1 MEYLTRVS
9 GKVPTVTSCP
19 DSDVTGRPVALRDL
33 DLGSFFEPGTVVVI
47 GASDTAR
54 RPNTAMWRKIRQ
66 WAEGHGATVY
76 PVNPNR
82 DTIDGQP
89 CFSELAEVPGEID
102 LAVILVNDAV
112 NALRQAIDRKAR
124 FAVIFAAGFAE
135 VGDEGQQRQHE
146 IEELLAGAATHLLG
160 PNTNLNAFETFR
172 QDLPGPS
179 IALITQSGHQ
189 GRPVFQAQDL
199 GIAISHWAP
208 TGNEADL
215 EFADF
220 ARFFADQPDVGV
232 IAAYIEGFKD
242 GRTLML
248 AADHAAQRGVPLVVV
263 KVGRTTEGRSMA
275 ASHTGHLAGSDEICS
290 AVFRQFGVTR
300 VDGLDDLTDTA
311 AMLARTRPPRGD
323 GVCIYAISG
332 GTGAHMADMAAAAGL
347 RLPELTKKTQGLLHE
362 WIPTYLRVSN
372 PVDNGGPPSADE
384 RGRKILDAI
393 IADPNV
399 DLVICPIT
407 GALASISAP
416 LARDLVAAAETTDK
430 PICVIWGSPVT
441 EGERAWETL
450 VNSQLP
456 LFRTFD
462 NCVEAVRAYFDYHE
476 FVGNYRS
483 PFAMPVLEA
492 SPAAEQVRP
501 LISTADR
508 LSEHTSKQVLAAY
521 GIPVT
526 EDILVSSAAEASR
539 AAAKLGFPVVMKI
552 CSPDLLHKSDAG
564 LVAVGVTSAAEAKRT
579 FGELS
584 DRAARADEAAR
595 VEGVLVCEMVSG
607 GVEAVVG
614 VSNDD
619 FFGPTVMFGLGGVF
633 VEVLRDISFR
643 VPPFDRREAHRMI
656 EEIRGLPLLRGARG
670 RPTADIDALVD
681 VLMRVQTLAVDH
693 ASTVA
698 EVDINPL
705 LVSERGAVALDA
717 LVVPSGQQSEPAW
730 DLR

>member
-1 MEYLTRVS
+1 MTGSPKTDL
-9 GKVPTVTSCP
+9 
-19 DSDVTGRPVALRDL
+19 TGRPVALRDV
-33 DLGSFFEPGTVVVI
+33 DLGSFFKPSAVVVI

-54 RPNTAMWRKIRQ
+54 RPNTAMWRKIRH
-66 WAEGHGATVY
+66 WAENNGATVH

-82 DTIDGQP
+82 EAIDDQP
-89 CFSELAEVPGEID
+89 CFSDLSEVPGDID
-102 LAVILVNDAV
+102 LAVILVQDAV
-112 NALRQAIDRKAR
+112 SALREAIDRKAR

-135 VGDEGQQRQHE
+135 VGAAGQALQDE
-146 IEELLAGAATHLLG
+146 IEELLDGADTHLLG

-172 QDLPGPS
+172 RDLPGPS

-199 GIAISHWAP
+199 GVAISHWAP

-220 ARFFADQPDVGV
+220 ARFFADQPGVGV

-242 GRTLML
+242 ARTLML
-248 AADHAAQRGVPLVVV
+248 AADHAAQQRVPLVVV
-263 KVGRTTEGRSMA
+263 KVGRTAEGRSMA

-311 AMLARTRPPRGD
+311 AMLARARPPQGD

-332 GTGAHMADMAAAAGL
+332 GTGAHMADLASAAGL
-347 RLPELTKKTQGLLHE
+347 RLPELTRKTQQLLHE

-384 RGRKILDAI
+384 RGRKIIDAI
-393 IADPNV
+393 IADPGV

-416 LARDLVAAAETTDK
+416 LARDLVAAAATTDK

-476 FVGNYRS
+476 FAGSYRS
-483 PFAMPVLEA
+483 PFAKPLLRP
-492 SPAAEQVRP
+492 SPAAKGVLP
-501 LISTADR
+501 MISSAKR
-508 LSEHTSKQVLAAY
+508 LSEHTSKQVLAEY

-526 EDILVSSAAEASR
+526 QDILVSSAAEASR
-539 AAAKLGFPVVMKI
+539 AAAKLGLPVVMKVA
-552 CSPDLLHKSDAG
+552 SPDLLHKSDAG
-564 LVAVGVTSAAEAKRT
+564 LVEVGIASAAEAKRA
-579 FGELS
+579 FVELNE
-584 DRAARADEAAR
+584 RAARADRTAH
-595 VEGVLVCEMVSG
+595 VEGVLVCEMLSG
-607 GVEAVVG
+607 GVETVVG

-633 VEVLRDISFR
+633 IEVLGDVSFR
-643 VPPFDRREAHRMI
+643 VPPFDRREARRMI
-656 EEIRGLPLLRGARG
+656 EEVRGLPLLRGARG
-670 RPTADIDALVD
+670 RPPADINALVD
-681 VLMRVQTLAVDH
+681 VLMKVQRLAVDL

-698 EVDINPL
+698 ELDINPL

-717 LVVPSGQQSEPAW
+717 LIVPT
-730 DLR
+730 